1 MRANVFPLNSTIRFS
16 IAEKNCISSQNT
28 NVSSIAEKKM
38 YFTSLHFFNCR
49 TQKPS
54 SVTSLVP
61 FPSSSR
67 LLLLQIQGLTNFKLT
82 LSSNNP
88 FVNLQLGFNSRSY
101 SRNWRNLLQ
110 ILFPSSESQ
119 LNLNWVSTGISSS
132 SISVIR
138 YISVFEFQPCGS
150 LTARAPGRT
159 GHITSLDNKHLAS
172 RLWNYFVQ
180 NLQTWIGANVSKS
193 IASFWFH
200 GQVISLV

>member
-16 IAEKNCISSQNT
+16 IAEKSVFSPKTQMNLPLPEK
-28 NVSSIAEKKM
+28 NV
-38 YFTSLHFFNCR
+38 FCQPSLFNCR
-49 TQKPS
+49 TRRPS
-54 SVTSLVP
+54 SVTSLVL

-67 LLLLQIQGLTNFKLT
+67 LLLLFLLQIQGLTNFKLT

-110 ILFPSSESQ
+110 ILYPSSESQ

-138 YISVFEFQPCGS
+138 YISVFEFQPCGKFNRKGCRPDGS
-150 LTARAPGRT
+150 Y
-159 GHITSLDNKHLAS
+159 H
-172 RLWNYFVQ
+172 
-180 NLQTWIGANVSKS
+180 
-193 IASFWFH
+193 
-200 GQVISLV
+200 